1 MLPGRLTS
9 HPWRPTMDPR
19 PSHSTPTLH
28 ERRAAN
34 AINPPQKG
42 ENKTTHHPRRNH
54 FTKRAQPHNRTMNIT
69 IQPTSVWDIRPGD
82 PIRHMHSTWI
92 VTQTHHHGAGFT
104 IDLQRTDR
112 KRMPR
117 LLRTHWTEDLTL
129 DLVTRKD
136 S

>member
-1 MLPGRLTS
+1 ME
-9 HPWRPTMDPR
+9 PW
-19 PSHSTPTLH
+19 PSHSTPVLH
-28 ERRAAN
+28 MRRAVCSRKPA
-34 AINPPQKG
+34 QKR
-42 ENKTTHHPRRNH
+42 NSKTTHHPQKKSH
-54 FTKRAQPHNRTMNIT
+54 RTTHHHEYGTPTETMSIT

-129 DLVTRKD
+129 DLVEKKN

>member
-1 MLPGRLTS
+1 MS
-9 HPWRPTMDPR
+9 
-19 PSHSTPTLH
+19 
-28 ERRAAN
+28 
-34 AINPPQKG
+34 
-42 ENKTTHHPRRNH
+42 
-54 FTKRAQPHNRTMNIT
+54 IT

-104 IDLQRTDR
+104 IDLQRIDR

>member
-1 MLPGRLTS
+1 MLDGSLREPYDGAVVITQHTS
-9 HPWRPTMDPR
+9 APHEKGGVFEKISTGKEFQNHPPPTNN
-19 PSHSTPTLH
+19 SH
-28 ERRAAN
+28 R
-34 AINPPQKG
+34 
-42 ENKTTHHPRRNH
+42 TTHHH
-54 FTKRAQPHNRTMNIT
+54 EYRTPTETMSIT

-82 PIRHMHSTWI
+82 PVRHMHSTWI

-129 DLVTRKD
+129 DLVEKKN

>member
-1 MLPGRLTS
+1 MS
-9 HPWRPTMDPR
+9 
-19 PSHSTPTLH
+19 
-28 ERRAAN
+28 
-34 AINPPQKG
+34 
-42 ENKTTHHPRRNH
+42 
-54 FTKRAQPHNRTMNIT
+54 IT

-82 PIRHMHSTWI
+82 PVRHMHSTWI

-129 DLVTRKD
+129 DLVEKKN

>member
-1 MLPGRLTS
+1 MLDGPSWTPYDGLVTITQHASAPCEKDGVFEKTS
-9 HPWRPTMDPR
+9 T
-19 PSHSTPTLH
+19 
-28 ERRAAN
+28 ERN
-34 AINPPQKG
+34 S
-42 ENKTTHHPRRNH
+42 ETTHHPQKNSHRITRH
-54 FTKRAQPHNRTMNIT
+54 HEHRTPTETMSIT

-129 DLVTRKD
+129 DLVEKKN